1 MPATDLNV
9 GLLSSRGGSFFS
21 LSLSW
26 ARSIDR
32 CQIRSIGRTT
42 GTCTGCAVTPGDG
55 TAGGVGVGNLEVG
68 MGEFPLAEEDPGS
81 RKRQPSEDFGC
92 SESLCRS

>member
-1 MPATDLNV
+1 MPATDSNV
-9 GLLSSRGGSFFS
+9 GLLGSRGGRFFS

-32 CQIRSIGRTT
+32 CQIRSIGRTPGTCAGCT
-42 GTCTGCAVTPGDG
+42 GTSGDG
-55 TAGGVGVGNLEVG
+55 TAGGIGVGKLEVG

-81 RKRQPSEDFGC
+81 GKRQPREDLGRP
-92 SESLCRS
+92 ESLCRS